1 MASLMRVWFNVM
13 AASLLAACGTLGG
26 LPPLTPGA
34 DTTPPTVTATVP
46 QRDGTIPADA
56 RISVTFSKAMNTRS
70 VTVTAEPAVT
80 FAPAEWSA
88 DERTVTVRPQNPL
101 NPGTRYTV
109 TVSGRDRAGNALA
122 PFSWSF
128 TAGPPAARAGTGQAR
143 LRDRVEVRADERL
156 FTLFAALNAAGY
168 DEGLRESGAV
178 RQAVREKLGDLAL
191 RVVEPVRRYR
201 EEHPLPLETYVR
213 YTLTLGAPPGFA
225 EQRAPQGLDGFGR
238 VLADFYKAAGVADL
252 WKAQAEPHQQAAAAL
267 AGEGLVLMG
276 RTLDY
281 LRAGDAPRERVVLVP
296 NLLDA
301 PGRGYLV
308 PLDDGV
314 VFVLGSAGKPDPVA
328 QVILTARLALGAPR
342 PEAAAEVQRTSPLFD
357 LVRETAQRHGYREW
371 PVVIQESLVAAVA
384 ARLVLPADQRAA
396 FLRRS
401 YDRGLILVDHFAT
414 ELERYE
420 RDTAPLAE
428 FLPSLLRTVNLDEQ
442 RRLFAERRR

>member
-1 MASLMRVWFNVM
+1 MTLPRITLCV
-13 AASLLAACGTLGG
+13 LAAAVLTACGSLSG
-26 LPPLTPGA
+26 LPPLTPAA
-34 DTTPPTVTATVP
+34 DATPPTVTATVP

-56 RISVTFSKAMNTRS
+56 QISVTFSKAMNTRS
-70 VTVTAEPAVT
+70 VTVAAEPAVT

-109 TVSGRDRAGNALA
+109 TVSGRDRAGNTLA
-122 PFSWSF
+122 PFTWSF

-178 RQAVREKLGDLAL
+178 RQAVRDRLGDLPL

-201 EEHPLPLETYVR
+201 EEHPLPLEAYVR
-213 YTLTLGAPPGFA
+213 STLTLGAPPGFA
-225 EQRAPQGLDGFGR
+225 EQRALRGLEGWGR

-252 WKAQAEPHQQAAAAL
+252 WKAQAEAHQQAAAAL
-267 AGEGLVLMG
+267 AGDGLALMG

-281 LRAGDAPRERVVLVP
+281 LRAGDAPRERLVLVP

-308 PLDDGV
+308 PLDDVV
-314 VFVLGSAGKPDPVA
+314 VFVLGSVGPPDSVTL
-328 QVILTARLALGAPR
+328 VTLTARLVLGTLR

-357 LVRETAQRHGYREW
+357 LVRETAQRHGYQEW
-371 PVVIQESLVAAVA
+371 AAVIQESLVAAVT
-384 ARLVLPADQRAA
+384 ARLVLPPDQRAA
-396 FLRRS
+396 FLRRH

>member
-1 MASLMRVWFNVM
+1 MRMWAFVLCLSVFLVGCGSL
-13 AASLLAACGTLGG
+13 SG
-26 LPPLTPGA
+26 LPPLTPAA
-34 DTTPPTVTATVP
+34 DATPPTVTATVP

-56 RISVTFSKAMNTRS
+56 KISVTFSKAMNTRS
-70 VTVTAEPAVT
+70 VTVAAEPAVT

-109 TVSGRDRAGNALA
+109 TVNGRDRAGNALA
-122 PFSWSF
+122 PFTWSF

-178 RQAVREKLGDLAL
+178 RLAVRDRLGDLPL

-201 EEHPLPLETYVR
+201 EEHPLPLEAYVR
-213 YTLTLGAPPGFA
+213 CTLTLGAPPGFA
-225 EQRAPQGLDGFGR
+225 EQRAPRGLEGWGR

-252 WKAQAEPHQQAAAAL
+252 WKAQADPHQQAAAAL
-267 AGEGLVLMG
+267 ADDGLALMG

-281 LRAGDAPRERVVLVP
+281 LRAGDAPRERLVLVP

-308 PLDDGV
+308 PLDDVV
-314 VFVLGSAGKPDPVA
+314 VFVLGSAGTLDPVTL
-328 QVILTARLALGAPR
+328 VTLTARLVLGTPR

-371 PVVIQESLVAAVA
+371 AAVIQESLVAAVA
-384 ARLVLPADQRAA
+384 ARLTLPADQRAA
-396 FLRRS
+396 FLRRY

-420 RDTAPLAE
+420 RDAAPLAE